1 MGYWGLGVFENDDAV
16 ELLSDFEDQN
26 SFSVLISA
34 IELVITDDQVEVEV
48 VNQAV
53 AAIEI
58 VAAIYESKSDNF
70 PELERMTY
78 QQLVSNF
85 NNEVTNSI
93 LSLCEDAISIITRM
107 EENMQVEILDNQG
120 LLEEWLDVIDELS
133 ERLYL

>member
-16 ELLSDFEDQN
+16 DLLSDFEDQN
-26 SFSVLISA
+26 SFSVLVAA
-34 IELVITDDQVEVEV
+34 IELVITDDQVEVLE

-58 VAAIYESKSDNF
+58 IAAIYESKSVSF
-70 PELERMTY
+70 PELDSMTY
-78 QQLVSNF
+78 EQLVSNF

-107 EENMQVEILDNQG
+107 EDNMQVEILDNQG

-133 ERLYL
+133 ERLL

>member
-16 ELLSDFEDQN
+16 DLLSEFEEQN
-26 SFSVLISA
+26 AFSVLISA
-34 IELVITDDQVEVEV
+34 VELVITDDEVLVED
-48 VNQAV
+48 VNAAV

-58 VAAIYESKSDNF
+58 IAAIYESKSESF

-78 QQLVSNF
+78 EQLVSNF
-85 NNEVTNSI
+85 NNEVTSAV

-107 EENMQVEILDNQG
+107 EDNMQVEVLDNQG

-133 ERLYL
+133 ERLF

>member
-16 ELLSDFEDQN
+16 DLLSEFEDQN
-26 SFSVLISA
+26 SFSVLIAA
-34 IELVITDDQVEVEV
+34 IELVITDDLVEVED

-58 VAAIYESKSDNF
+58 VAAIYESKSDSF
-70 PELERMTY
+70 PELENMTY

-85 NNEVTNSI
+85 NNDVTNTV

-107 EENMQVEILDNQG
+107 EDNMQVEILDNQG

-133 ERLYL
+133 ERLF